1 MKMAWFLGSVF
12 TTFCLILIVCY
23 VITKQAHPIFV
34 DVDGHPTNLEARQK

>member
-12 TTFCLILIVCY
+12 TAFCLILIVCY

-34 DVDGHPTNLEARQK
+34 DQDGHPTNVTASTK